1 MRRKGLTKARP
12 CGKVH
17 RVFAVE
23 KKFAGVR
30 RSRERWSGVLGNARL
45 SGSGIQRF
53 AKRHE
58 AQDLPLRQIRLSCAF
73 GGGIL
78 RNTMRRTRA
87 KMESEC
93 NCVVANKQL
102 NYPQKTNFSSPP
114 WNVRPR

>member
-12 CGKVH
+12 RGKVH

-53 AKRHE
+53 AQRLE
-58 AQDLPLRQIRLSCAF
+58 AQDLPLRQIRLSFA
-73 GGGIL
+73 L
-78 RNTMRRTRA
+78 RRRNPPQYYET
-87 KMESEC
+87 
-93 NCVVANKQL
+93 NKGQDGE
-102 NYPQKTNFSSPP
+102 
-114 WNVRPR
+114 RM